1 MFYPPTNKKIPKA
14 RRTKQLIK
22 KTKIKQNKTETLHK
36 INQIKKQ

>member
-1 MFYPPTNKKIPKA
+1 MFYPPINKKILKP
-14 RRTKQLIK
+14 RPTKQLIS